1 MVIVRKRKERRSR
14 GAAAV
19 EAALVMP
26 ILLLVTFGAIKYGW
40 LFLKAQQ
47 ITNAARYGARV
58 AIRADA
64 STQNVL
70 DTVAALLGPN
80 GAKIIAADETPPVT
94 FKVNGAIC
102 SDISSADEMGDAITV
117 TITIPSA
124 NIDIMN
130 VPLFPDVGDIG
141 ASVTMAK
148 EGI

>member
-1 MVIVRKRKERRSR
+1 MVIVGKRKESRSR

-19 EAALVMP
+19 EAALVLP

-40 LFLKAQQ
+40 LFLRAQQ

-64 STQNVL
+64 GEDEVRTAIANL
-70 DTVAALLGPN
+70 MTAAGM
-80 GAKIIAADETPPVT
+80 GAS
-94 FKVNGAIC
+94 GY
-102 SDISSADEMGDAITV
+102 GV
-117 TITIPSA
+117 TITYEDGVVEVGKGITVEVSVPSA

-148 EGI
+148 EGS